1 MTFNLPGGIG
11 LELARGG
18 VAGVP
23 WWLLGLAAAVLL
35 VLLYRAE
42 RRLVS
47 RRAGAVLLVLRL
59 LAAGLLA
66 SFLAEPTL
74 TWTGRVALPGRVIVA
89 VDVSDSMDT
98 ADPLPRREVVRRLLD
113 DPGSPL
119 MRLARDHALEFR
131 SFARTASPA
140 TAAGLAGSLGKPGR
154 GDDPA
159 PWCDRLAARPGRGRT
174 GLVRRR
180 GSGPPGDGRAAR
192 HRWEVPSV
200 PIAGRIAGRPGR

>member
-1 MTFNLPGGIG
+1 M
-11 LELARGG
+11 
-18 VAGVP
+18 AGVP
-23 WWLLGLAAAVLL
+23 WWLLGLSAAALL

-47 RRAGAVLLVLRL
+47 RRAGAVLLGLRL

-74 TWTGRVALPGRVIVA
+74 TWTGHVAMPGRVIVA

-98 ADPLPRREVVRRLLD
+98 ADPLPRREVVARLLD
-113 DPGSPL
+113 DPSSPL

-154 GDDPA
+154 GDDPLRGA
-159 PWCDRLAARPGRGRT
+159 TDWRPVLAEAAQA
-174 GLVRRR
+174 
-180 GSGPPGDGRAAR
+180 SSKRAAMVKG
-192 HRWEVPSV
+192 HFEPPHPTLPHKGGGLDLSPPPLW
-200 PIAGRIAGRPGR
+200 GRVRVGG